1 MVNKRLLLLVEK
13 LSCHSRKFICIYRL
27 QNHFLWLQI
36 EQELHVGGESQQVA
50 ITPNVIVSKLD
61 EVLNAIFLWVFP
73 DGRET
78 FCLGTFC
85 FHLNWN
91 TLAFIADKEIQL
103 QAGIF
108 LEIV

>member
-78 FCLGTFC
+78 FCLGTF
-85 FHLNWN
+85 FFFF
-91 TLAFIADKEIQL
+91 TFIILAYIRSSVLLCLVRFSYRP
-103 QAGIF
+103 
-108 LEIV
+108 